1 MDKREQI
8 IQAAVTLFSQTHNVK
23 KVSLEAIAEAAHV
36 SPTSIYNNFGTRE
49 ALVYEVVKELAHSN
63 IERNKTMIHADIP
76 FPQKLIGVIS
86 GKVDMTDK
94 VNGEII
100 EKMLGQDK
108 TIAPFIDEIYEKEIR
123 PLWVQI
129 MAEGKKEGYVDQAID
144 EAAIVI
150 YLDILQ
156 AGLKGK
162 KEIFRDFKNNMGLL
176 EQLTRIMFY
185 GFLKKD
191 IDLFQKEGK
200 QAHE

>member
-1 MDKREQI
+1 MEKREQI

-36 SPTSIYNNFGTRE
+36 SPTSIYNNFGTRD
-49 ALVYEVVKELAHSN
+49 ALVYEVVKELARSN
-63 IERNKTMIHADIP
+63 IERNKTMIESNIP
-76 FPQKLIGVIS
+76 FPQKLIGIIS

-108 TIAPFIDEIYEKEIR
+108 TIAPYIDEIYEKEIK
-123 PLWVQI
+123 PLWVKI
-129 MAEGKKEGYVDQAID
+129 MADGKKEGYVDPTLD
-144 EAAIVI
+144 ENSVII

-156 AGLKGK
+156 AGLKAK
-162 KEIFRDFKNNMGLL
+162 MEIFKDIKDNMGLL
-176 EQLTRIMFY
+176 QQLTRIMFY

-191 IDLFQKEGK
+191 IDLFQKEEK